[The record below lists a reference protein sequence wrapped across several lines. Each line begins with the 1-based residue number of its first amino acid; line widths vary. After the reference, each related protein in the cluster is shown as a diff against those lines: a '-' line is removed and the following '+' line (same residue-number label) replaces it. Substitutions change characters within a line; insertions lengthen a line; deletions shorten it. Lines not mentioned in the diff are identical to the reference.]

1 MSNEF
6 KTSSHAPT
14 AGQQRRQASVL
25 LLRLQWL
32 LMLLLIGALLWMYVS
47 QQRFQH
53 QMSERLQSNEQV
65 VTRLNEMDDRLF
77 AINQQSLPE
86 PNTITGI
93 GSQAQNQLDLL
104 RIQIQAADRLLAD
117 SDYKSAIGLLRG
129 LQWQLSQ
136 SSNEIAP
143 ALTVVITQSLVKD
156 IARLQAQSTQPNPWQ
171 LQNIAIQNIQEFLHS
186 HERNG
191 SHEQNNSSNHN
202 DNNKAL
208 TRQQLTI
215 HEVIMT
221 LSLASQASNMRDQNQ
236 LTGYLSQARNEL
248 QLLVDD
254 TNATIKDNAPKTNQ
268 ALSNK
273 PVINNKVAKDTPAAA
288 KLSSTA
294 SVAEAENS
302 IATMEAPK
310 NIPEVIA
317 WLDKLIANAP
327 TSTPLLTSQILEQ
340 SKR

>member
-1 MSNEF
+1 MSTEF
-6 KTSSHAPT
+6 KTSSNAPT

-47 QQRFQH
+47 QQRFQQ
-53 QMSERLQSNEQV
+53 QMNERLQSNEQV

-77 AINQQSLPE
+77 AINQQGLPE
-86 PNTITGI
+86 PNTATGI

-117 SDYKSAIGLLRG
+117 SDYQSAIGLLRG

-171 LQNIAIQNIQEFLHS
+171 LQNMAIQNIQEFLHS
-186 HERNG
+186 HERSN
-191 SHEQNNSSNHN
+191 SHERN
-202 DNNKAL
+202 DSHERKNANTAL

-221 LSLASQASNMRDQNQ
+221 LNLASQASNMRDQNQ
-236 LTGYLSQARNEL
+236 LTGYLRQARNEL
-248 QLLVDD
+248 QLLVADATAMTKD
-254 TNATIKDNAPKTNQ
+254 KAQTTNK
-268 ALSNK
+268 ALSNQ
-273 PVINNKVAKDTPAAA
+273 PVVNNKVAKDTPAAA
-288 KLSSTA
+288 KLSSTDSGA
-294 SVAEAENS
+294 DSQNS
-302 IATMEAPK
+302 IATMAAPK

-317 WLDKLIANAP
+317 GLDKLIANAP
-327 TSTPLLTSQILEQ
+327 TSTPLLTSQILDQ

>member
-1 MSNEF
+1 MSTEF

-14 AGQQRRQASVL
+14 AGQQRQQASVL

-32 LMLLLIGALLWMYVS
+32 LMLLMIGALLWMYVS
-47 QQRFQH
+47 QQRFQQ
-53 QMSERLQSNEQV
+53 QMNERLQSNEQV

-77 AINQQSLPE
+77 AINQQSLAE
-86 PNTITGI
+86 PNTATGITGI

-117 SDYKSAIGLLRG
+117 SDYQSAIGLLRG

-186 HERNG
+186 HERND
-191 SHEQNNSSNHN
+191 SHERSNIN
-202 DNNKAL
+202 TAL

-221 LSLASQASNMRDQNQ
+221 LNLASQASNMRDQNQ
-236 LTGYLSQARNEL
+236 LTEYLRQARNEL
-248 QLLVDD
+248 QLLVVDATATTKD
-254 TNATIKDNAPKTNQ
+254 KAQTTNK
-268 ALSNK
+268 ALSNQ
-273 PVINNKVAKDTPAAA
+273 PVVNNKVAKDTPAAA
-288 KLSSTA
+288 KLSSTDSGA
-294 SVAEAENS
+294 DSQNS
-302 IATMEAPK
+302 IVTMAAPK

-317 WLDKLIANAP
+317 GLDKLIANAP
-327 TSTPLLTSQILEQ
+327 TSTPLLTSQILDQ